1 MPDLSQLMAQPWF
14 IYAVAGVLALAL
26 FLIVWSL
33 GSSAEKVAEEAKYV
47 SVERTGLLL
56 YVTPIIRA
64 LAPFAKMVQTDGLNE
79 YRRKLP
85 KKMTTAGMEGFMTPD
100 EYIGFHI
107 LCALVP
113 IPLVF
118 YTNFFLLGARE
129 VMSYI
134 IFSLPFMLFGAWY
147 PARYLD
153 MKKEQRHKSIFRD
166 LPYVMDLLTV
176 SVEAGLDFQS
186 GISKV
191 VEKGKPGPLREELK
205 RMLNQLQLGTTRVE
219 ALREL
224 SARVQL
230 KDLSSLTAA
239 LIQAARLGS
248 SIGPILRIQSEMLR
262 TKRSQIAEEMA
273 NKAPVKMIF
282 PIVMFIFPSVFLV
295 LLGPV
300 LIKTIYEARAR

>member
-1 MPDLSQLMAQPWF
+1 
-14 IYAVAGVLALAL
+14 
-26 FLIVWSL
+26 
-33 GSSAEKVAEEAKYV
+33 
-47 SVERTGLLL
+47 
-56 YVTPIIRA
+56 
-64 LAPFAKMVQTDGLNE
+64 
-79 YRRKLP
+79 
-85 KKMTTAGMEGFMTPD
+85 
-100 EYIGFHI
+100 
-107 LCALVP
+107 
-113 IPLVF
+113 
-118 YTNFFLLGARE
+118 
-129 VMSYI
+129 
-134 IFSLPFMLFGAWY
+134 
-147 PARYLD
+147 
-153 MKKEQRHKSIFRD
+153 
-166 LPYVMDLLTV
+166 
-176 SVEAGLDFQS
+176 
-186 GISKV
+186 
-191 VEKGKPGPLREELK
+191 
-205 RMLNQLQLGTTRVE
+205 MLNQLQLGTTRVE